1 MGSGPRLRSA
11 IDLARPGA
19 AARGRLFV
27 LHLMAD
33 GAKCASLANGGEA
46 GRRRDV
52 RQQHRRSRF
61 PRAPRASFLPFHRA
75 HSAAT
80 KSIASRSSPFRWA
93 IDSAPLCSRDPRTDK
108 RACCMYGGR
117 CARAVF
123 QPQQISP
130 ALLLRRR
137 TCERMS
143 TSTPRT
149 PGGAYSRLVEGA
161 RCNGH
166 QALAREGAGAADGL

>member
-1 MGSGPRLRSA
+1 MRSA

-27 LHLMAD
+27 LQLMAD

-52 RQQHRRSRF
+52 RQQQRRSRF
-61 PRAPRASFLPFHRA
+61 VRAPRASFLPFHRA

-108 RACCMYGGR
+108 RACCMHGGR

-137 TCERMS
+137 TCRRTS

-149 PGGAYSRLVEGA
+149 PGGAYIQRERL
-161 RCNGH
+161 RQLPRLRLRPCPWPCPCPCSWP
-166 QALAREGAGAADGL
+166 